1 MAGHDPGA
9 ALKLALIRQRYNPYG
24 GAERFV
30 SRALQALSGAGVSI
44 SVFARDWEKSPA
56 GELVLCDPF
65 YLGRTWRDW
74 SFARAACRAIAARQF
89 DLVQSHERIACC
101 DIYRAGD
108 GVHAQWLENSARA
121 SGALARLAT
130 RLNPYHAYTLAAER
144 RLFASPRLKAVICN
158 SRMVAGELKRHFGI
172 APDKLHV
179 IYNGVDLEHFHPRVR
194 AEHREAM
201 RAKLGIGADQAVFLF
216 VGSGF
221 RRKGVPQLLAAF
233 AALEDREA
241 RLVIVGSDR
250 TERAMRS
257 RAQGLG
263 IAGRVSFAGGQPDVR
278 PWYGMA
284 DCLVLPTLYDP
295 FPNTALEAMACGLAP
310 ITSTSCG
317 AAELIADG
325 LNGYYCDAL
334 DTAALAERMRQ
345 IPAQAAELGRRAR
358 ERSLEFS
365 LGAMVSR
372 LIGLYQDLLRARAP
386 DVGATRR

>member
-1 MAGHDPGA
+1 M
-9 ALKLALIRQRYNPYG
+9 KLAIVRQKYTPFG

-30 SRALQALSGAGVSI
+30 ERALAALRANNVDVSI
-44 SVFARDWEKSPA
+44 IAREWQ
-56 GELVLCDPF
+56 GEGVDNPHGVRVNPF
-65 YLGRTWRDW
+65 YLGRTWRDAG
-74 SFARAACRAIAARQF
+74 FARAVQGLIAQHGF
-89 DLVQSHERIACC
+89 DLVQSHERIPGC

-108 GVHAQWLENSARA
+108 GVHATWLELRNKPLDVLSSWHR
-121 SGALARLAT
+121 
-130 RLNPYHAYTLAAER
+130 YTLAAEAEMFR
-144 RLFASPRLKAVICN
+144 HPKLRAVICN